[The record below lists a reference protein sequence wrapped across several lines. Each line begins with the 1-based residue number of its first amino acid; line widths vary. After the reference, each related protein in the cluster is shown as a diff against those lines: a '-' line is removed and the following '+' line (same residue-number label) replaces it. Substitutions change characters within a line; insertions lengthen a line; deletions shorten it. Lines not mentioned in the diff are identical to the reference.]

1 MTHGASPSPTFI
13 QVYGGTRS
21 TPVRTALAAALLLL
35 IMQTGGRAAIPED
48 LPYTKGFLV
57 TGNYVV
63 GSVDLNEEISPPD
76 VNGFST
82 ATISM
87 SGVPAG
93 ADILAAYLF
102 WETITLSADDSQ
114 ANGVKFRGTEIDLT
128 NVVAVKRAS
137 RPTNTE
143 NATCFGTGVPL
154 MTHMFRADVLALLP
168 MQLDK
173 DDKPTGKRLVN
184 SADLVAH
191 GLPLHTVTLPLRL
204 GNQIPESAGAS
215 LVVVYRDST
224 QPLRKIVIYN
234 GNGRLTLDDPLERS
248 LQGFYKSASTPSAKI
263 TYIVASGQPNNNDKI
278 SFNDVQIAADAFAAG
293 SASQRAW
300 AENASYDVSSL
311 MNLGTTSSVYG
322 ETVKTKVYHQ
332 PGTGGEDCL
341 NWGAVIFSTAVADL
355 DHDGLPDGLEDASA
369 GLKDPD
375 GQDLPNLNAM
385 GASSRASFPNGPLH
399 PDIFVEFNAM
409 WAAAG
414 TSYGSTSAPF
424 SSTTPTIID
433 AVGHHHIP
441 TPEVLKMLGDAYAA
455 RGITPHFDVGDITSY
470 HSLGVVPHTD
480 WVDDYTSLEADPYLV
495 PSHLARGGE
504 IVRERACVPSDTVT
518 CQFPAYP
525 GTVRWR
531 FGLQVNRDGPVGD
544 DGQELTTSQELASW
558 AAAGTHRRRFDPV
571 RRGLFHYVLY
581 AHSRAKP
588 KSALPCLI
596 NGVPAPYDSNNNTAC
611 NIDNPD
617 FHVPS
622 STSGIAD
629 LPGGNVLVTLGFWNE
644 FVGRPFARAA
654 TTFHEL
660 GHNLELYHGG
670 LPPIWGSK
678 SLNTA
683 TYVEPNCKPNYLSSM
698 SYLFQVHGLFDDND
712 EIHLDYSGTV
722 HDAINEQATLS
733 DAPLFP
739 TSSYQPAWFAPA
751 GSALALSLGV
761 SPATR
766 FCSGGRFDPL
776 APPASTARVHAASAS
791 APIDWNGDTL
801 SNSVPF
807 QDGNFDNT
815 LTGPPRQ
822 LNGFDDWASIRL
834 DQIGAGRDVGTGFF
848 HGGVAEGGVLEMA
861 EGGVL
866 ELAEGGVL
874 ELAEGGVLELA
885 EGGVLELAEGGVL
898 ELAEGGVLELAE
910 GQEEMSYAHA
920 KGLAIGRPYGLSACV
935 IGRDPGCPNA
945 PPFDPQYHRVELRF
959 KASTVGDLITYQ
971 VQRKR
976 AGAPDNTYATVG
988 TSPTNRF
995 IDPTELADGIQYEY
1009 RVRAQT
1015 AEGDSSWSR
1024 SAVITAANDTPV
1036 AAANAYA
1043 TNNKTT
1049 LTVAAP
1055 GVLANDADGDS
1066 PLSFTGRR
1074 ALLVGGPANGTLT
1087 LNPDGSFTYRSR
1099 NGFDGDDS
1107 FTYKADDGLSSDA
1120 PTVPLSGQSETVTV
1134 TITVTKK

>member
-1 MTHGASPSPTFI
+1 MTHGASHSPTFTRLHR
-13 QVYGGTRS
+13 GPRS
-21 TPVRTALAAALLLL
+21 TLARTALAAAVLLLFV
-35 IMQTGGRAAIPED
+35 QTSGRAAVADD
-48 LPYTKGFLV
+48 LPFTKGFLV

-63 GSVDLNEEISPPD
+63 GSVDLNEQTNPI

-82 ATISM
+82 ATFSM

-93 ADILAAYLF
+93 SDILAAYLF
-102 WETITLSADDSQ
+102 WETITLAADESE
-114 ANGVKFRGTEIDLT
+114 ASGVKFRGTEINLT
-128 NVVAVKRAS
+128 DVVRVRRAS
-137 RPTNTE
+137 TPSNGQDSP
-143 NATCFGTGVPL
+143 CFGTGVPVT
-154 MTHMFRADVLALLP
+154 THMFRADVLGLLP
-168 MQLDK
+168 MQVDK
-173 DDKPTGKRLVN
+173 DDKATGKRLVN
-184 SADLVAH
+184 DADLVAH
-191 GLPLHTVTLPLRL
+191 ALPPHTVTLPVRN
-204 GNQIPESAGAS
+204 GNHVPESAGAS

-234 GNGRLTLDDPLERS
+234 GDAPLTLDAPLERS

-263 TYIVASGQPNNNDKI
+263 TYFVASGQPNSSDNI
-278 SFNDVQIAADAFAAG
+278 SFNDVQIAADAFPSG

-300 AENASYDVSSL
+300 ANATYDVSSL
-311 MNLGTTSSVYG
+311 MNLGTTSGVYG
-322 ETVKTKVYHQ
+322 ETVRTKIYHQ
-332 PGTGGEDCL
+332 PTNGGEDCL
-341 NWGAVIFSTAVADL
+341 NWGAVIFSTAVADV

-375 GQDLPNLNAM
+375 GEDLPNLNAM
-385 GASSRASFPNGPLH
+385 GASSQH
-399 PDIFVEFNAM
+399 PDIFIEFNAM
-409 WAAAG
+409 RAPAG
-414 TSYGSTSAPF
+414 TSYGSPSAPF
-424 SSTTPTIID
+424 SSTTPTVTD
-433 AVGHHHIP
+433 TVGHHHIP
-441 TPEVLKMLGDAYAA
+441 TPEVLRMLGDAYAA

-504 IVRERACVPSDTVT
+504 IIRERACVPSDTVT

-544 DGQELTTSQELASW
+544 DGEELTTDEEI
-558 AAAGTHRRRFDPV
+558 AAWGAGETHRRRFDPV
-571 RRGLFHYVLY
+571 RRGLFHYLLY

-588 KSALPCLI
+588 KSPLPCLL
-596 NGVPAPYDSNNNTAC
+596 NGVPGPYDSNNNTAC

-622 STSGIAD
+622 SMSGIAD
-629 LPGGNVLVTLGFWNE
+629 LPGGNALVTLGFWGE
-644 FVGRPFARAA
+644 FVGKPFARAA

-670 LPPIWGSK
+670 LPPIWGSRA
-678 SLNTA
+678 LNTA

-722 HDAINEQATLS
+722 HNGINEQATLFD
-733 DAPLFP
+733 DALFP

-766 FCSGGRFDPL
+766 FCGGGRFDPL
-776 APPASTARVHAASAS
+776 APPAPTARVHAASAS
-791 APIDWNGDTL
+791 APIDWNGDKV
-801 SNSVPF
+801 SNSLPF
-807 QDGNFDNT
+807 QDSNFDNT
-815 LTGPPRQ
+815 LSGPPRQ

-910 GQEEMSYAHA
+910 GQDEMSYALA
-920 KGLAIGRPYGLSACV
+920 KGLTIGRPYGLSACV
-935 IGRDPGCPNA
+935 IGRDPGCPSA
-945 PPFDPQYHRVELRF
+945 PPFDSLYHRVELRF
-959 KASTVGDLITYQ
+959 NASTVGDLIAYQ
-971 VQRKR
+971 AQRKR
-976 AGAPDNTYATVG
+976 AGATDNTYATVG
-988 TSPTNRF
+988 TSPTNRL
-995 IDPTELADGIQYEY
+995 IDPTELADGVQYQY

-1015 AEGDSSWSR
+1015 AEGNSPWSR
-1024 SAVITAANDTPV
+1024 STVITASNNTPV
-1036 AAANAYA
+1036 AAANAYGT
-1043 TNNKTT
+1043 TNKET

-1066 PLSFTGRR
+1066 LTAFTGRR
-1074 ALLVGGPANGTLT
+1074 ALLLSGPANGTLI
-1087 LNPDGSFTYRSR
+1087 LNANGSFTYKSKP
-1099 NGFDGDDS
+1099 GLVGVDS
-1107 FTYKADDGLSSDA
+1107 FTYTADDGLSSDN
-1120 PTVPLSGQSETVTV
+1120 PTVPLSGQSLPVTV